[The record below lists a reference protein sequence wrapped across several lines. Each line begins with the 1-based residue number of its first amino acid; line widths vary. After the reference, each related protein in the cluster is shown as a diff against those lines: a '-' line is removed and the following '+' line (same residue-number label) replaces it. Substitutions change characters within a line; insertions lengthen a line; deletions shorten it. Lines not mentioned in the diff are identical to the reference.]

1 MSELLNYF
9 QNIPSSHRTAFLLGG
24 LVMFLF
30 WEFVLPALRFS
41 YNKWRHAGVNIFF
54 TLTTALVNL
63 SLASFLVVTAYHTS
77 EIQFGLLHLVDLP
90 IWLNAIIG
98 LLLLDLIGAYFV
110 HWVEHKVPVLWRFHI
125 VHHTDKH
132 VDTTTAN
139 RHHPGES
146 MLRLAFTVLA
156 VWVSGASLGLVLLYQ
171 SLSVLLSQFNHA
183 NIRLPHWLDF
193 ILRLVIVTPAMH
205 RVHHHYQMP
214 ITDTN
219 YGNIFSFWD
228 RIFGTYIR
236 VLESE
241 LVFGLDTHFQEK
253 DSENIG
259 RMLKIPFVRRN
270 PATKDKS

>member
-1 MSELLNYF
+1 MSELLKYF
-9 QNIPSSHRTAFLLGG
+9 ENIPSSHRTAFLLGG
-24 LVMFLF
+24 LVLFLF

-110 HWVEHKVPVLWRFHI
+110 HWLEHKVPVLWRFHI
-125 VHHTDKH
+125 IHHTDKH

-193 ILRLVIVTPAMH
+193 VLRLVIVTPAMH
-205 RVHHHYQMP
+205 RIHHHYKMP

-236 VLESE
+236 VPESE
-241 LVFGLDTHFQEK
+241 LIFGLDTHYQEK

-259 RMLKIPFVRRN
+259 RMLKIPFSKKFPQN
-270 PATKDKS
+270 

>member
-1 MSELLNYF
+1 MQTVISYF
-9 QNIPSSHRTAFLLGG
+9 ENIPSSHRTAFLFSG
-24 LVMFLF
+24 LALFLL
-30 WEFVLPALRFS
+30 WEFVLPSLRFS

-63 SLASFLVVTAYHTS
+63 SLAFLLVISAHHVS

-125 VHHTDKH
+125 IHHTDKH

-146 MLRLAFTVLA
+146 IVRLVFTILA
-156 VWVSGASLGLVLLYQ
+156 IWISGASVGLVLLYQ

-183 NIRLPHWLDF
+183 NIKLPLWLDF
-193 ILRLVIVTPAMH
+193 VLRLVIVTPAMH
-205 RVHHHYQMP
+205 RIHHHYKMP

-219 YGNIFSFWD
+219 YGNIFSIWD
-228 RIFGTYIR
+228 RLFGTYIR
-236 VLESE
+236 VPESE
-241 LVFGLDTHFQEK
+241 LVFGLDTHFDKK
-253 DSENIG
+253 DADDIG
-259 RMLKIPFVRRN
+259 RMLKIPFSKKN
-270 PATKDKS
+270 PQN